1 MLHCR
6 MADRSA
12 VPERAELH
20 FHLGSSVDP
29 PVLWTLAHAQGI
41 KLPTKDYWEF
51 EDRITLSANESCA
64 SLDDMHESFFSITE
78 RIQSSPYAV
87 EESVRNVIGG
97 GYRKCNLVLQ
107 ELRFNPMFR
116 NRRGEQDL
124 DHIIMAAL
132 RGMDK
137 AMLEYPQVRAGIIL
151 MMDRMLPFEQN
162 RIIVEKA
169 IPYRD
174 RGIIGIDVGGPQRGA
189 FSMAEHAPLFSKAR
203 AAGLGITMHTGEE
216 GDPEEMR
223 YALTHIKPDRIG
235 HGLLA
240 ADDPSLLAQL
250 REQGVVLESCPTSNL
265 RLGKVS
271 GLVALRR
278 IFRAYCDAGVAFTIN
293 TDGAELYATNI
304 HKEELLLT
312 TNGILSE
319 AEVASARSTAF
330 TATFLPTLETEP
342 AGE

>member
-1 MLHCR
+1 
-6 MADRSA
+6 MADRAA

-51 EDRITLSANESCA
+51 EERITLSANESCD

-87 EESVRNVIGG
+87 EESVRCVIGG

-151 MMDRMLPFEQN
+151 MMDRMLPVEHN
-162 RIIVEKA
+162 RVIVEKA
-169 IPYRD
+169 ITYRN
-174 RGIIGIDVGGPQRGA
+174 RGVVGVDIGGPQRSN
-189 FSMAEHAPLFSKAR
+189 FSMAEHAPLFAMAR
-203 AAGLGITMHTGEE
+203 AAGLGITVHTGEE
-216 GDPEEMR
+216 GDPEELR
-223 YALTHIKPDRIG
+223 YVLEHIRPDRIG

-240 ADDPSLLAQL
+240 ADDPKLLEL
-250 REQGVVLESCPTSNL
+250 IRRQGVTLESCPTSNL
-265 RLGKVS
+265 RLRKVS
-271 GLVALRR
+271 GLPELAR
-278 IFRAYCDAGVAFTIN
+278 IFRAYLAAGVSFTIN
-293 TDGAELYATNI
+293 TDGAEMYETNVY
-304 HKEELLLT
+304 KEERLLIENQILT
-312 TNGILSE
+312 E
-319 AEVASARSTAF
+319 AEVAAARTAAF
-330 TATFLPTLETEP
+330 TASFIRSDTTKP
-342 AGE
+342 AR